1 MKINTITKNHL
12 LKIAKKP
19 HLIGNLLRYDKLSD
33 LHSDWIHYIW
43 DDDNEEHLLQAHR
56 NSYKTTSLIIVG
68 VIYYLLFHPDARIAI
83 IRKTFTEAA
92 KAVRVISLLFENE
105 ILLEIF
111 EFAFGIRV
119 KKVIDREGK
128 ILFNFKQTKTQ
139 ELSIEAHGLDYGI
152 TGAHYDRIICDDVI
166 TLKDRISFAEREKTK
181 EVLKEL
187 RTNIIEN
194 GKSINVIGTPW
205 HRNDGWTL
213 FNENNIKKFNIHK
226 TKILSDVAIE
236 DIRKRTLPSLFS
248 INYLLE
254 DMGDES
260 ALFKNPVFDNWREN
274 VDCYMHLDAAFDG
287 DHYCALTILGNIGD
301 KYQIKGYV
309 YSGNVKDWI
318 DFILDKYKKYN
329 CKWIAIE
336 NNADKGYT
344 ADKLFAAGLNVKK
357 YNETMNKH
365 LKISTI
371 IYENWDRLI
380 FDNNINEEYL
390 EQILDYREGQE
401 PDDAPDSLASILRF
415 FTSKKSDKIKVSSA
429 IRITDNVYY

>member
-1 MKINTITKNHL
+1 MKVNVLTKNHL
-12 LKIAKKP
+12 LEIAKNP
-19 HLIGNLLRYDKLSD
+19 HLLGNILGYNKLSF
-33 LHSDWIHYIW
+33 LHSSWIHYIW
-43 DDDNEEHLLQAHR
+43 DFDNKENLLQAHR

-68 VIYYLLFHPDARIAI
+68 IIYYLLFHPDARIAI

-92 KAVRVISLLFENE
+92 KAVRVISLAFEND

-111 EFAFGIRV
+111 NFAFGIKV
-119 KKVIDREGK
+119 KKIIDREGE
-128 ILFNFKQTKTQ
+128 ILFNFKQSKTQ

-166 TLKDRISFAEREKTK
+166 TLRDRISRAEREKTK

-187 RTNIIEN
+187 RTNIIDN

-205 HRNDGWTL
+205 HRNDGWGL
-213 FNENNIKKFNIHK
+213 FDVNNIKKFDIYK
-226 TKILSDVAIE
+226 TKILDNHTIE
-236 DIRKRTLPSLFS
+236 EIKKKTIPSLFN

-254 DMGDES
+254 DTGDDS
-260 ALFKNPVFDNWREN
+260 ALFKNPEFGNWVKEA
-274 VDCYMHLDAAFDG
+274 DCFMHLDAAFDG
-287 DHYCALTILGNIGD
+287 DHYCALTILGDSGN

-318 DFILDKYKKYN
+318 DFIASEYNKNN

-344 ADKLFAAGLNVKK
+344 ADKLFERGLKVKRYDEK
-357 YNETMNKH
+357 LNKH
-365 LKISTI
+365 LKISTN
-371 IYENWDRLI
+371 IYENWNNLI
-380 FDNNINEEYL
+380 FDKEIEDEYL

-401 PDDAPDSLASILRF
+401 PDDAPDSLASLLRF
-415 FTSKKSDKIKVSSA
+415 FNKNKKTNLSMVTNVK
-429 IRITDNVYY
+429 TDIDY